1 MRIGSWIIRSGV
13 ACAAGCGVAV
23 VCAIPGCT
31 PPRRPLVVTDPD
43 PSVKIPAYKKAVRER
58 DDDAAPQLVADLESD
73 DPAVRL
79 FAIEALERV
88 TGETF
93 GYRYFDDE
101 EDRQAPVAKWQ
112 AWLNEREARRE

>member
-1 MRIGSWIIRSGV
+1 M
-13 ACAAGCGVAV
+13 
-23 VCAIPGCT
+23 
-31 PPRRPLVVTDPD
+31 VTDPD

-101 EDRQAPVAKWQ
+101 EDRRASVAKWQ

>member
-1 MRIGSWIIRSGV
+1 MRIGSWIIRSAV
-13 ACAAGCGVAV
+13 ASAAACGVA
-23 VCAIPGCT
+23 AIWTLAGCT
-31 PPRRPLVVTDPD
+31 APRRPLVVTDPD

-58 DDDAAPQLVADLESD
+58 DRDAAPQLVADLESD

-79 FAIEALERV
+79 FAIEALQIV

-101 EDRQAPVAKWQ
+101 EDRRVSVAKWQ
-112 AWLNEREARRE
+112 AWLKERPGDAV

>member
-1 MRIGSWIIRSGV
+1 MRIGSWIFRSAV
-13 ACAAGCGVAV
+13 ACVAGCGVAA
-23 VCAIPGCT
+23 VCAISGCT
-31 PPRRPLVVTDPD
+31 APRRPLVVTDPD

-58 DDDAAPQLVADLESD
+58 DRDAAPQLVADLESD

-93 GYRYFDDE
+93 GYRYFDDDQ
-101 EDRQAPVAKWQ
+101 DRRESVAKWQ
-112 AWLNEREARRE
+112 TWLKTRQGAD

>member
-1 MRIGSWIIRSGV
+1 MRIGSWIIRTAV
-13 ACAAGCGVAV
+13 ACVAGCGVTA
-23 VCAIPGCT
+23 VCAISGCT
-31 PPRRPLVVTDPD
+31 APRRPLVVTDPD

-88 TGETF
+88 TGTTR

-101 EDRQAPVAKWQ
+101 TDRRESVAKWQ
-112 AWLNEREARRE
+112 AWLKERQGATD